1 VPQPLFSANW
11 YRVKDLTPR
20 LRAHAKIHRHNYR
33 GEIWYVLQDA
43 ANDRFLRFTPTA
55 HFVMG
60 LMREGR
66 SVDEV
71 WRLAAEGLGDDAP
84 TQDELIQLLGQLHS
98 ADVLQCDV
106 PPDVAEIFERG
117 QKHERQQWQRR
128 LLSPFAI
135 RIPLIDPERFLR
147 RTLPAVR
154 PLFGWIGGIAWL
166 LVVLPAVFLV
176 ATHWSELTENFLDR
190 LMTPQSLLV
199 IWMIFPVLKTFHELG
214 HGYAA
219 KTFGGEVHD
228 MGIMLLVFTPVP
240 YVDASC
246 SWAFRSKYRRALVGA
261 GGMLVEMF
269 IAALAFYVWLA
280 AEPGAVRAVAYNVLI
295 VGGATTLLFNANPL
309 LRFDGYYILSDLLEI
324 PNLSQRSNKY
334 VGYLVESRLLGNRE
348 AETPHT
354 GPGEAPRMV
363 AYSVSAFVY
372 RIFVVV
378 AIMLWILDQ
387 FFIAGLLLGA
397 FAAIG
402 WFGIPLYRAC
412 RHLFTSPRLRK
423 HRPRALAASGGAL
436 GVVLGV
442 LLLIPVP
449 LRTRAEGVVWIP
461 DEALVRAGTEGFVSR
476 VAAQPGVRVER
487 GALLIETRDPA
498 LEAEVKTLAARVRE
512 LEARHAEE
520 RTRDRVAQQMTA
532 EELLYARQGLA
543 RARERSAELAIHSG
557 TSGSFVVPRSDDLPG
572 RFVAQGELLAY
583 VVDLHTITVRAVV
596 PQGDVDL
603 VRQRTVDVEVRL
615 AERLSETH
623 SAVVKRIVP
632 AASEE
637 LPSVALGIGG
647 GGAVPVDPTEPSGA
661 RAVQKMFEVE
671 LALPARA
678 PVVNSGGRV
687 YVRFDHGNEPLA
699 VQWYRR
705 VRQLFLSRFHV

>member
-1 VPQPLFSANW
+1 MPQPLFSANW

-20 LRAHAKIHRHNYR
+20 LRAHARIHRHRYR
-33 GEIWYVLQDA
+33 GEIWYVLHDA

-60 LMREGR
+60 LMCEGR
-66 SVDEV
+66 SVDAI

-98 ADVLQCDV
+98 SDVLQCDV

-117 QKHERQQWQRR
+117 QKHSRQQWRQR

-166 LVVLPAVFLV
+166 LVVLPAAFLV

-199 IWMIFPVLKTFHELG
+199 IWMIFPILKTFHELG

-219 KTFGGEVHD
+219 KAFGGEVHD

-246 SWAFRSKYRRALVGA
+246 SWAFRSKYQRALVGA
-261 GGMLVEMF
+261 GGMLVEVF

-348 AETPHT
+348 AEAPHT
-354 GPGEAPRMV
+354 APGEASRMV

-387 FFIAGLLLGA
+387 FFIAGLLLGG
-397 FAAIG
+397 FAAVG

-423 HRPRALAASGGAL
+423 HRPRALAVSGGAL
-436 GVVLGV
+436 GVALVV
-442 LLLIPVP
+442 LLAIPVP

-476 VAAQPGVRVER
+476 VAAQPGARVER

-498 LEAEVKTLAARVRE
+498 LETEARTLAARVRE
-512 LEARHAEE
+512 LEARHAQE
-520 RTRDRVAQQMTA
+520 RARDRVA
-532 EELLYARQGLA
+532 
-543 RARERSAELAIHSG
+543 
-557 TSGSFVVPRSDDLPG
+557 
-572 RFVAQGELLAY
+572 
-583 VVDLHTITVRAVV
+583 
-596 PQGDVDL
+596 
-603 VRQRTVDVEVRL
+603 
-615 AERLSETH
+615 
-623 SAVVKRIVP
+623 
-632 AASEE
+632 
-637 LPSVALGIGG
+637 
-647 GGAVPVDPTEPSGA
+647 
-661 RAVQKMFEVE
+661 
-671 LALPARA
+671 
-678 PVVNSGGRV
+678 
-687 YVRFDHGNEPLA
+687 
-699 VQWYRR
+699 
-705 VRQLFLSRFHV
+705 